1 MYEKIGMPN
10 IEITS
15 FVFEDSCWYESQE
28 VFDQMAD
35 LLEKYLESNSIF
47 DITKA
52 LEEFHIAKR
61 KKIGALVKQKGDPLD
76 KLEELTNIFGAT
88 TSYIW
93 LTHGLEQLYNR
104 KLQEIVP
111 KYIDKDRDL
120 FIGDASFPSKKNA
133 YVFMEEAIYY

>member
-1 MYEKIGMPN
+1 MLTDQLLKKVRKYEWKRWLERPFSPFILSLFGAGGTRKMYEKIGIPN

-35 LLEKYLESNSIF
+35 LLEKYLERNSIF

-61 KKIGALVKQKGDPLD
+61 KKI
-76 KLEELTNIFGAT
+76 
-88 TSYIW
+88 
-93 LTHGLEQLYNR
+93 
-104 KLQEIVP
+104 
-111 KYIDKDRDL
+111 
-120 FIGDASFPSKKNA
+120 
-133 YVFMEEAIYY
+133 